1 MLLHI
6 LQNPGCRYLFLTVT
20 LIQNRLD
27 TIQALPGVKKTNIR
41 KKNGDLDVET
51 ELDGRDKSER

>member
-1 MLLHI
+1 MLLFI

-20 LIQNRLD
+20 LIRKRLD
-27 TIQALPGVKKTNIR
+27 TTQALPGVIKKEHG
-41 KKNGDLDVET
+41 KKNGDLDAER